1 MVWFEEM
8 VRGFLV
14 VPPLPKVRQ
23 VEKTVPLI
31 EPTGLVLMMGLVD
44 VLGWDVF
51 RFCLIPPAE
60 LWDRSKASK
69 NQV

>member
-1 MVWFEEM
+1 MV
-8 VRGFLV
+8 V
-14 VPPLPKVRQ
+14 
-23 VEKTVPLI
+23 
-31 EPTGLVLMMGLVD
+31 

-69 NQV
+69 NQVWAMLSSRSI